1 MGNIIKKTITSDEY
15 EEALIG
21 YKYLPNIIK
30 SITWVIDT
38 NNYVL
43 EIEEKE

>member
-1 MGNIIKKTITSDEY
+1 MDKIIKKIITSDEY

-30 SITWVIDT
+30 SITWIIGT
-38 NNYVL
+38 NKYLL
-43 EIEEKE
+43 EIKEV